1 MIRQEDHL
9 GKLKVAGIEP
19 FPIIGESAPATT
31 GSMTQF
37 TLEREMCLKMLGR
50 SYSSGAA
57 NENPS
62 RIAKPDSFSGLSFQ
76 VPNSGIT
83 I

>member
-1 MIRQEDHL
+1 
-9 GKLKVAGIEP
+9 
-19 FPIIGESAPATT
+19 
-31 GSMTQF
+31 MTQF